1 MNLDFHNEIV
11 LVVSYWKMLINMAY
25 FVYKII
31 PGPTPLVKE
40 LLLQDS
46 FDSFKQAK
54 ILSKSLRAALDP
66 QDSATIKVIFAD
78 NQLHAEELL
87 SEHREPPL
95 LDGNEEPI

>member
-1 MNLDFHNEIV
+1 
-11 LVVSYWKMLINMAY
+11 MAY

-54 ILSKSLRAALDP
+54 TLSKSLRAGLDP
-66 QDSATIKVIFAD
+66 QDNTIIKVIFAD

-87 SEHREPPL
+87 LEHREPRM
-95 LDGNEEPI
+95 LDGNDEPI